1 MYDRNTL
8 SCGIVHF
15 GVGNFHRAHLQYY
28 NNLLMEY
35 EDQRNWGVFGSMIMP
50 TDGTL
55 YSALKSSDCVYNL
68 IVCHPCGK
76 KEVHTIKSL
85 TGLCWGE
92 ENPSPIIEQ
101 IALPETKIIT
111 LTITEGGYVVNPDQP
126 RPVFWYVAQGLRK
139 RMLAGLPITI
149 LSCDNLQHNG
159 EAAAKAFLSYFD
171 ACCPDI
177 AAWARENVSFPNS
190 MVDRITPA
198 TKPEETTDVYCED
211 YIQWVIEDNFIAG
224 RPAWERVG
232 VQFTKDVSPY
242 ENMKLSLLNASHS
255 LLCYPA
261 YLEGYKKVDSVL
273 ADSRYR
279 KLLRDFMEEDVTPFV
294 PVPEGIDL
302 GDYKEKLLSRFSNPS
317 ISDQVSRLCGDGIS
331 KFVVYIVP
339 TLAKIITAGKD
350 TRRLAF
356 LLASYYKYLKNGKT
370 ESGEV
375 IDIFEPHITDND
387 KIIMEDD
394 STLGF
399 LKLSSFAALELSNYP
414 LFVVQYL
421 YFVKHSVAEGLEF
434 CSLN

>member
-8 SCGIVHF
+8 SEGIVHF

-35 EDQRNWGVFGSMIMP
+35 EDQRSWGVFGAMIMP
-50 TDGTL
+50 SDGTL

-76 KEVHTIKSL
+76 REVHTIKSL

-92 ENPSPIIEQ
+92 ENPLPIIEQ
-101 IALPETKIIT
+101 IASPGTKIIT
-111 LTITEGGYVVNPDQP
+111 LTITEGGYVINPDQS
-126 RPVFWYVAQGLRK
+126 RSVFWYVAQGLRK
-139 RMLAGLPITI
+139 RMSAGLPITI

-159 EAAAKAFLSYFD
+159 EVTAKAFLSYFD
-171 ACCPDI
+171 ACCSDL

-198 TKPEETTDVYCED
+198 TKPGETTDVYCEN
-211 YIQWVIEDNFIAG
+211 YIQWVVEDNFIAG

-232 VQFTKDVSPY
+232 VQFTTDVSPY

-261 YLEGYKKVDSVL
+261 YLEGFKKVDSVL
-273 ADSRYR
+273 ADSRYF
-279 KLLRDFMEEDVTPFV
+279 KLIRDFMDEDVTPFV

-302 GDYKEKLLSRFSNPS
+302 GEYKDKLLSRFSNPA

-350 TRRLAF
+350 TKRLAF
-356 LLASYYKYLKNGKT
+356 LLASYYKYIKYGKT
-370 ESGEV
+370 ESGEL

-387 KIIMEDD
+387 KIILEDD
-394 STLGF
+394 SDLEF
-399 LKLSSFAALELSNYP
+399 FNLSPFATLELSKYP
-414 LFVVQYL
+414 LFVVQYV
-421 YFVKHSVAEGLEF
+421 YFVKHSVAEGLETLE
-434 CSLN
+434 S